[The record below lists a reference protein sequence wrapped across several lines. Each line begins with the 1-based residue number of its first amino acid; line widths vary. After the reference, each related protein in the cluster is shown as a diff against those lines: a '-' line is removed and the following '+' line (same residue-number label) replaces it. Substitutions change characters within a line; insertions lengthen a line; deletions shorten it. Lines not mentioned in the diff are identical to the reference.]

1 MKKVI
6 FFIFRKDAIISVEK
20 EDLDKRVSLF
30 IDEEVNYE
38 EKEARFHI
46 ILSNTILNTLIN

>member
-1 MKKVI
+1 MKKFI
-6 FFIFRKDAIISVEK
+6 FVFRKDAIISVEK

-30 IDEEVNYE
+30 IDDEVNFE

-46 ILSNTILNTLIN
+46 ILSNTILSTLIN